1 MSYTSADLI
10 QAIERKSFAP
20 ANQSTFSTAEILAIA
35 DEETQS
41 LILPAIMSV
50 REEFFVTQSNIA
62 ITANQS
68 AYDIPT
74 RAIGLIVREVQL
86 VNSSG
91 SYRDIPRIEPE
102 DVRGSQTGSPSAFYM
117 KGNSIV
123 LYPTPSTTQD
133 TLRVSYFIAPG
144 SLVET
149 SASAIVSAINTS
161 TNVVTVATIP
171 SAWVTG
177 NVFDFISAKGGQ
189 EYKGTDLTSTLVSG
203 ADITFT
209 SLPSSLAV
217 GDYVSIAD
225 TSPLVQLPPNFRPVL
240 AQAAAARILQ
250 SMNQPGADDA
260 ARQLDK
266 LMQAAIQMIT
276 PRVIGEDRVL
286 LPSNWF

>member
-1 MSYTSADLI
+1 MSYTSADLLS
-10 QAIERKSFAP
+10 AIERRSFAP
-20 ANQSTFSTAEILAIA
+20 SNQSTFSTTEILALA

-41 LILPAIMSV
+41 LILPAILSV
-50 REEFFVTQSNIA
+50 REEFFVTQSDIT

-68 AYDIPT
+68 SYDVPA
-74 RAIGLIVREVQL
+74 RAIGMIVREVQL
-86 VNSSG
+86 VNSGG
-91 SYRDIPRIEPE
+91 SYKDIPRIEPE
-102 DVRGSQTGSPSAFYM
+102 DVRTSQTGSPTAFYM
-117 KGNSIV
+117 KGNQIV
-123 LYPTPSTTQD
+123 LYPTPSSTQD

-149 SASAIVSAINTS
+149 SSGAVISAINTT

-171 SAWVTG
+171 STWVTG
-177 NVFDFISAKGGQ
+177 NTFDFLSAKGGQ
-189 EYKGTDLTSTLVSG
+189 EYKGTDLTSMLVSG
-203 ADITFT
+203 TDITFA

-217 GDYVSIAD
+217 GDYVSLAE

-240 AQAAAARILQ
+240 AQAVAARMLQ

-260 ARQLDK
+260 SRQLDK
-266 LMQAAIQMIT
+266 IMQAAIQMIT